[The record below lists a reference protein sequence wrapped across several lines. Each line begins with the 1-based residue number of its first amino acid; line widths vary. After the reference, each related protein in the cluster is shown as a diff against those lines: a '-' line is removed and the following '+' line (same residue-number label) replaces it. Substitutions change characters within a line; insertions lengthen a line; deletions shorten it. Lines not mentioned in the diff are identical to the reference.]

1 MKDRP
6 DNGAR
11 AAGGVSAD
19 DARDMDQ
26 TVFDPGAA
34 PAQPQSD
41 NLDLGAEPTRSDAQR
56 FDLDPTVL
64 DLGSWAPA
72 DDPMLSAPAQAPAAS
87 RAAAMHPGSAPNDPR
102 RALRA
107 KPAAAHIAL
116 PVGFR
121 LFEYRIDGVLG
132 QGGFGIAYRAT
143 DVNLN
148 AKVVI
153 KEYLPEDFAYRT
165 TDNSVCARDDQDQ
178 EFYQTG
184 LDSFLVEARTLATF
198 RHPHIVRVARFF
210 EANRTAYMVLEYE
223 RGESLKSWR
232 KKHENVPEAEVV
244 SLLAPL
250 FNGLAVVHRSGYLHR
265 DIKPDNIYVR
275 DEDGSLVLLD
285 FGAARQTASEK
296 AETGTV
302 VTPGYAAIEQY
313 AGGGRQG
320 PWTDIYA
327 LGATLFWLVTGKK
340 PIDAPSRLQDPD
352 PLPSAKLLGHGRY
365 SEEFLGAIDWALK
378 MHPAER
384 PQDIDAFRSM
394 LFGSHA
400 GALGLQEALRKG
412 DDEDGS
418 GKESWAV
425 TLRSPRLLRARF
437 VRFARGVWRPANW
450 PIAVKL
456 TLAMVLTALAPLMIV
471 AYYNYDSTQ
480 EHLTGVELRNLEQLA
495 QSTAGR
501 IAQLINDSRNL
512 ANYVGTDDDFVKY
525 LARPTPA
532 GTREVLGKLNGLVA
546 ANPDI
551 QFTMVMDPAG
561 TAIVATDPQVMG
573 KNFKFREYFKQA
585 IAGNSFMTGII
596 VGSVA
601 GAAGVFYSR
610 PVSDAAGNVIGAVVM
625 RIKAEPIA
633 RILENAQRGQ
643 DRLPFLVD
651 GDGVVVWHPDEKQMF
666 KSLTPLT
673 KATLDEIV
681 ADQRFRRKTIESLNQ
696 PKLAATMVGAKQ
708 RGNVSYFSNV
718 AQREEIAGFAPVPG
732 NDWVV
737 GVSESRDYFSA
748 PLEKLFW
755 NVVSSVALVG
765 AVFLL
770 LALLFARSI
779 VQPIERLTGAAHALK
794 SGDYDKANIAV
805 RTSDE
810 IGQLARTFNVMIDVL
825 RQRER
830 ERAAGRAASPGHTRD
845 RDA

>member
-1 MKDRP
+1 MKDKPHR
-6 DNGAR
+6 GAGPTD
-11 AAGGVSAD
+11 AVSVD
-19 DARDMDQ
+19 GARDMDQ
-26 TVFDPGAA
+26 AV
-34 PAQPQSD
+34 
-41 NLDLGAEPTRSDAQR
+41 E
-56 FDLDPTVL
+56 LDPTVL
-64 DLGSWAPA
+64 DLASWAPA
-72 DDPMLSAPAQAPAAS
+72 QDPLLAPAVSVSAKTAAPS
-87 RAAAMHPGSAPNDPR
+87 RPGAAPNDPR

-132 QGGFGIAYRAT
+132 QGGFGIAYKAT

-153 KEYLPEDFAYRT
+153 KEYLPEDFAYRAI
-165 TDNSVCARDDQDQ
+165 DRSVCARDDQDQ
-178 EFYQTG
+178 DFYQTG
-184 LDSFLVEARTLATF
+184 LESFLVEARTLATF

-210 EANRTAYMVLEYE
+210 EAHRTAYMVLEYE

-232 KKHENVPEAEVV
+232 RKHESIPEAVMV
-244 SLLAPL
+244 SLFAPL
-250 FNGLAVVHRSGYLHR
+250 FSGLAVVHRSGFLHR

-296 AETGTV
+296 AETGAV

-320 PWTDIYA
+320 PWTDIYS

-340 PIDAPSRLQDPD
+340 PLEAPSRLQDPD
-352 PLPSAKLLGHGRY
+352 PQPSAALLGGGRY

-378 MHPAER
+378 LHPSER
-384 PQDIDAFRSM
+384 PQDIDEFRSM
-394 LFGSHA
+394 LFASHA

-412 DDEDGS
+412 DDEEGT

-425 TLRSPRLLRARF
+425 TLRSPRLLKARM
-437 VRFARGVWRPANW
+437 VRFSRGVWHPANW
-450 PIAVKL
+450 PITVKM

-480 EHLTGVELRNLEQLA
+480 EHLAGVELRNLEQLA

-512 ANYVGTDDDFVKY
+512 ADYVGTDDDFVKY
-525 LARPTPA
+525 LLRPTSQ
-532 GTREVLGKLNGLVA
+532 GTQEVLRKLNGLVA
-546 ANPDI
+546 ANADI
-551 QFTMVMDPAG
+551 QFTMVMNPSG
-561 TAIVATDPQVMG
+561 TAVVATDPQVMG

-585 IAGNSFMTGII
+585 MQGRPYMTGII

-610 PVSDAAGNVIGAVVM
+610 PVFDGSGNVIGAVVM

-633 RILENAQRGQ
+633 QILAGAQVGQ
-643 DRLPFLVD
+643 DRSPFLVD
-651 GDGVVVWHPDEKQMF
+651 GDGVVVWHPDESLMF
-666 KSLTPLT
+666 RSLAPLSSA
-673 KATLDEIV
+673 KLEEIV
-681 ADQRFRRKTIESLNQ
+681 ADQRFRRKTIESLDQ
-696 PKLAATMVGAKQ
+696 RRLAAAMVGAKQ
-708 RGNVSYFSNV
+708 PGHVSYFSSV
-718 AQREEIAGFAPVPG
+718 SRRQEIAGYAPIPG

-737 GVSESRDYFSA
+737 GVSESRDYFAA
-748 PLEKLFW
+748 PLDRLYWK
-755 NVVSSVALVG
+755 VVSTVLFVG

-770 LALLFARSI
+770 LAMLFARSI
-779 VQPIERLTGAAHALK
+779 VKPIQGLTSAAHALK

-805 RTSDE
+805 RTNDE

-830 ERAAGRAASPGHTRD
+830 ERSGGHPPSQADSRQGGD
-845 RDA
+845 G

>member
-1 MKDRP
+1 MKDKP
-6 DNGAR
+6 NTGAR
-11 AAGGVSAD
+11 AAGDISVEEVRA
-19 DARDMDQ
+19 MDQ
-26 TVFDPGAA
+26 TVFDPGA
-34 PAQPQSD
+34 PSAQAQSD
-41 NLDLGAEPTRSDAQR
+41 SLDLGAEPTHSDAQR

-72 DDPMLSAPAQAPAAS
+72 EDPLFPPAAPAPARAS
-87 RAAAMHPGSAPNDPR
+87 GAQPGSAPNDPR
-102 RALRA
+102 RAIRA
-107 KPAAAHIAL
+107 RPAAVHIAL

-132 QGGFGIAYRAT
+132 QGGFGIAYAAT

-148 AKVVI
+148 ARVVV

-165 TDNSVCARDDQDQ
+165 TDHSVCARDDQDQ
-178 EFYQTG
+178 DFYQTG

-232 KKHENVPEAEVV
+232 RKHENVPEAQIV

-340 PIDAPSRLQDPD
+340 PIDAPARLQDPD
-352 PLPSAKLLGHGRY
+352 PLPSATLLGQGRY

-378 MHPAER
+378 MHPSDR
-384 PQDIDAFRSM
+384 PQDIDEFRSM
-394 LFGSHA
+394 LFASHA

-418 GKESWAV
+418 GKEGWAA
-425 TLRSPRLLRARF
+425 TLRSPRLLKARF
-437 VRFARGVWRPANW
+437 VRFGRGLRRPANW
-450 PIAVKL
+450 PIAVKM
-456 TLAMVLTALAPLMIV
+456 TLAMVLTALAPLVIV
-471 AYYNYDSTQ
+471 AYYNYESTQ

-512 ANYVGTDDDFVKY
+512 ANYVGTDDDFVRY
-525 LARPTPA
+525 LSAPTPA
-532 GTREVLGKLNGLVA
+532 GTREVLAKLNGLVA

-585 IAGNSFMTGII
+585 IAGNPYMTGII

-610 PVSDAAGNVIGAVVM
+610 PVTDASGSVIGAVVM

-651 GDGVVVWHPDEKQMF
+651 GDGVVVWHPDEKLMF
-666 KSLTPLT
+666 SSLTPLSR
-673 KATLDEIV
+673 ATLDEIV

-718 AQREEIAGFAPVPG
+718 SQREEIAGFAPVPG

-748 PLEKLFW
+748 PLERLFR
-755 NVVSSVALVG
+755 NVVSTVALVG

-830 ERAAGRAASPGHTRD
+830 ERSGGRAASLGYD
-845 RDA
+845 KGGEDA